1 MKTGFGVLVP
11 LDGHMDGPTA
21 IIVLLVIIAAAIGLI
36 AQMASSIGGSQPPS
50 PVDEVPTYDL
60 VRWNA
65 LVQYDADIKRI
76 VDAFTPFGQKYIDEF
91 AQAFMALNDKN
102 YVPQI
107 IEKILATAKAEAAR
121 VVIEEGESNNI
132 SWRKYSDGR
141 LEGRLDKKWT
151 AIGSIDELRRYS
163 PSRGV

>member
-21 IIVLLVIIAAAIGLI
+21 IIVLLVIVAVSIGII
-36 AQMASSIGGSQPPS
+36 AQIASSIGGSKPPLT
-50 PVDEVPTYDL
+50 VEEMPTYDI

-76 VDAFTPFGQKYIDEF
+76 VDALAPFGQKYIDEF
-91 AQAFMALNDKN
+91 AQAFMALNDKS
-102 YVPQI
+102 YLPQI
-107 IEKILATAKAEAAR
+107 IEKILATAKADAAR
-121 VVIEEGESNNI
+121 VVIEEGEFNNI
-132 SWRKYSDGR
+132 YWRKHSDGS

-151 AIGSIDELRRYS
+151 AISSIDELRTYS